1 MYGEKEVISM
11 AEQAVLEVAP
21 RTIVGKANKRLR
33 REGFIPGNIFGHNQA
48 PQIVQVDVVNFDRL
62 RRSGAARSVVTL
74 RMPDAAT
81 QTVLIRRVQHNP
93 RTGKIVHIDFFR
105 VSMTQRIN
113 MRVPLRF
120 VGESP
125 AVKNEG
131 GVLLHLMEAVEV
143 ECTAS
148 DIVDNIEV
156 DISSLT
162 EIDATLHASDVKLP
176 ANFTL
181 VTDPEEPIA
190 KVAATRAEVA
200 AETTEAAAAETTP
213 APAAPEE

>member
-1 MYGEKEVISM
+1 M

-200 AETTEAAAAETTP
+200 AEVVEATATETTP

>member
-81 QTVLIRRVQHNP
+81 L
-93 RTGKIVHIDFFR
+93 DFFR

-200 AETTEAAAAETTP
+200 AEVVEATATETTP

>member
-1 MYGEKEVISM
+1 M

-81 QTVLIRRVQHNP
+81 QTVLIRHVQHNP

-181 VTDPEEPIA
+181 VTNPEEPIA

-200 AETTEAAAAETTP
+200 AEVVEAAAAETTP

>member
-1 MYGEKEVISM
+1 M

-33 REGFIPGNIFGHNQA
+33 REGFIPGNVFGHNQA
-48 PQIVQVDVVNFDRL
+48 PQIVQVDAVNFDRL

-200 AETTEAAAAETTP
+200 AEVVEAAATETTP